1 VTSLSRH
8 NRDTVSKLENMLQRT
23 AQPTATAT
31 PASSQ
36 SDAPFESALRILRR
50 QWWLILAALLLTAA
64 AAYFY
69 SASQED
75 EYTASAS
82 VLFGDP
88 SEGITGSD
96 GGRFQ
101 DPNRVAA
108 TNEELLSLGV
118 VSTRA
123 ARMLGGDMTAE
134 DIERAVSVVSTRE
147 SDIIQVEAKSGDPQ
161 RAADIANSYSR
172 AFIAFRR
179 DSARR
184 QIQEAITLAR
194 NAYTALTPTEQ
205 AGDEGKAREDLIAQL
220 ERQRSLQTG
229 GAELVQPAS
238 APPTPSAPQP
248 MRMGILGGIVGALLG
263 FGLAALRERRDRTVK
278 DTSEL
283 EAGYGRP
290 VLAQIPRSRL
300 LARASG
306 GRLAGEEAES
316 FRMLR
321 ASLRYFGV
329 SSDLSSLLV
338 ANSVA
343 GASSDVRSILVASA
357 VPGEGKSTVA
367 RRLAETMAAMGDS
380 VVLVEADM
388 HRSHQRPDQF
398 TSRGLSE
405 VLIGGDLDDSL
416 EEITLEGSQET
427 ARALTVLPSGPL
439 PPNPSELLESERMR
453 EVMLDLRARYDMVI
467 IDSPPL
473 SLLSDALTLVSQVS
487 GVLVVS
493 ALGKTTYDGMRE
505 FLRLMELLGGNLLG
519 VVANFTPPTARVAGA
534 YYYEKPRA

>member
-1 VTSLSRH
+1 VSRY
-8 NRDTVSKLENMLQRT
+8 NRDAVLKLENMLQRSPQQT
-23 AQPTATAT
+23 STTHQTQ
-31 PASSQ
+31 SR
-36 SDAPFESALRILRR
+36 SDAPFEAVLRILRR
-50 QWWLILAALLLTAA
+50 QWWLIVAAMILTAA
-64 AAYFY
+64 AAYLY
-69 SASQED
+69 SASQEK

-88 SEGITGSD
+88 SEAITGSD
-96 GGRFQ
+96 GGRFE

-118 VSTRA
+118 VSSRA
-123 ARMLGGDMTAE
+123 ARLLGEDTTAAE
-134 DIERAVSVVSTRE
+134 IESAISVVSTRE
-147 SDIIQVEAKSGDPQ
+147 SDIIEVEATTADPQ
-161 RAADIANSYSR
+161 RSAETANAYSR

-194 NAYTALTPTEQ
+194 SSLATLTPAEQ
-205 AGDEGKAREDLIAQL
+205 AGEEGNTRRGLIEQL
-220 ERQRSLQTG
+220 ERARAVQTG
-229 GAELVQPAS
+229 GAELVQPAA
-238 APPTPSAPQP
+238 APSTPSAPQP

-263 FGLAALRERRDRTVK
+263 FGLAALRQRSDRTVK

-290 VLAQIPRSRL
+290 VLAQIPRSRIL
-300 LARASG
+300 SRPTD
-306 GRLAGEEAES
+306 GRLSGEEAES

-338 ANSVA
+338 ANSVP
-343 GASSDVRSILVASA
+343 GASSDLRSILVASA

-388 HRSHQRPDQF
+388 HHSQQVPGDF
-398 TSRGLSE
+398 TVRGLSE

-416 EEITLEGSQET
+416 EEVSLDSPHST

-493 ALGKTTYDGMRE
+493 ALGKTTHDGMRE

-519 VVANFTPPTARVAGA
+519 VVANFTPPTARIAGA
-534 YYYEKPRA
+534 YYYERT